1 MLIDVVIVN
10 FRGAADTLEA
20 LARLGHWSWGVVWVV
35 DNSAHEP
42 DMASEAAILR
52 QACDGLPW
60 LRLLVSPGNVGFGQ
74 ACNLAFAQSSA
85 EFFLLLNPD
94 ARVAIDAVLLLA
106 RVLAAQP
113 ELGAVSPKIYWNTAR
128 SFVLPAPFAQT
139 PWHSVALALET
150 RLPRVTRWVAR
161 RNLRQARLQ
170 MASSAPFELAFLAGA
185 VMMLR
190 RTAVLAAGG
199 LFDPD
204 YFMFFEDSD
213 LSQRLRRAGYKLAMV
228 PAATAVHEYRHKEF
242 KAAMMARSQG
252 QYFSKLYPVFYRL
265 SGQMARVAA
274 LAGPVDVA
282 RWFAVVGQN
291 VATLA
296 EFADLTEGASVLAFS
311 PSVLMMPA
319 LFRPEGATLRGFNE
333 DEWALLEPAA
343 YSVLLLGPG
352 ESDKPFW
359 AYFCKI

>member
-20 LARLGHWSWGVVWVV
+20 LVRLGHWSWGLVWVV

-42 DMASEAAILR
+42 DMAGESAALR
-52 QACDGLPW
+52 QVCHGQSW
-60 LRLLVSPGNVGFGQ
+60 LRLLVPPGNVGFGQ

-94 ARVAIDAVLLLA
+94 ARVAVDSVMLLA
-106 RVLAAQP
+106 HVLATQP
-113 ELGAVSPKIYWNTAR
+113 EMAAVSPRIFWNSAR

-139 PWHSVALALET
+139 PWHSVTLALAT
-150 RLPRVTRWVAR
+150 RLPRVTRWAAL
-161 RNLRQARLQ
+161 RNLRQAQMQ

-185 VMMLR
+185 VMLLR
-190 RTAVLAAGG
+190 RSAVLAAGG

-228 PAATAVHEYRHKEF
+228 PAATAVHEYRHKDF

-252 QYFSKLYPVFYRL
+252 QYFSKLYPVFYRF
-265 SGQMARVAA
+265 SGQLAHVAR
-274 LAGPVDVA
+274 LAGAVDVA
-282 RWFAVVGQN
+282 RWFAVVGMK

-296 EFADLTEGASVLAFS
+296 EFSDLTGGAGVLAFS

-319 LFRPEGATLRGFNE
+319 LFRPEGVALRGFDE

-343 YSVLLLGPG
+343 YSALLLGTS
-352 ESDKPFW
+352 ESAKPFW
-359 AYFCKI
+359 VYFCKV